1 MLEEKKGKTVVINK
15 PAYAIYTAFADLR
28 NITAALPEQY
38 RDKVTADQDS
48 ITGQVQGFT
57 IGVKVNNRTPF
68 SRVDFE
74 GCGQTP
80 FPFLL
85 SFFTEAADDNTTY
98 FHIELR
104 AELNAFMKMMF
115 GKKMEELVDKLTDGI
130 SAAASGQVPDNFEE
144 FAKQY
149 QSGL

>member
-15 PAYAIYTAFADLR
+15 PAYAIYSAFSDLR

-38 RDKVTADQDS
+38 RDKVTVDQDS
-48 ITGQVQGFT
+48 ITGQVQGFN
-57 IGVKVNNRTPF
+57 IGAKVNNRTPF
-68 SRVDFE
+68 SRIDFE
-74 GCGQTP
+74 GCGQVP

-85 SFFTEAADDNTTY
+85 SFFTEAADDNSTY

-104 AELNAFMKMMF
+104 AELNTIMKMMF
-115 GKKMEELVDKLTDGI
+115 GSKMQMIVDKLTDGI
-130 SAAASGQVPDNFEE
+130 AAAAAGQMPEGFEE
-144 FAKQY
+144 FAQKY